1 MNLLADESIGKSIVD
16 ELRRNGHNVLYITE
30 FAPSIDD
37 ESVLHQANLNRALLL
52 TEDKDFGELVFR
64 QGLVHMGVVLIRL
77 SGLSLPA
84 KVTSVSTVLAT
95 TRTNYWKLSVL
106 FHLEGLEFAEAH
118 N

>member
-16 ELRRNGHNVLYITE
+16 ELRQNGHNVLYIAE

-37 ESVLHQANLNRALLL
+37 EAVLHQANLNRALLL

-77 SGLSLPA
+77 SGLSLSA
-84 KVTSVSTVLAT
+84 KVTSVSTVLA
-95 TRTNYWKLSVL
+95 NHKDELLEAFSVISP
-106 FHLEGLEFAEAH
+106 GRVRIRRGS
-118 N
+118 

>member
-16 ELRRNGHNVLYITE
+16 ELRQDGHSVLYIAE

-37 ESVLHQANLNRALLL
+37 ETVLQQANQNRALLL

-77 SGLSLPA
+77 SGLSLSA
-84 KVTSVSTVLAT
+84 KVTGVSTVLA
-95 TRTNYWKLSVL
+95 NHEDEL
-106 FHLEGLEFAEAH
+106 LEAFTVISPGRVRIRQIS
-118 N
+118 